1 MPSTISLIVKT
12 IKAILSRC
20 QNHLIFKQVGLA
32 AKQLSSRMPSSV
44 IFGCKS
50 SVGSNTTEVSN
61 KKIGAKSEVGKSGE
75 VVYEVELDD
84 GKVKKVAVHDAVKEI
99 YKYMHG
105 KTRVNLMRVAQK
117 LTADKVE
124 SSGLSLSKRD

>member
-1 MPSTISLIVKT
+1 
-12 IKAILSRC
+12 
-20 QNHLIFKQVGLA
+20 
-32 AKQLSSRMPSSV
+32 MPSSV